1 MQVLGRSRVGLA
13 EIPAHESVT
22 PDALRE
28 YCVGE
33 IFAYL
38 SRRSPRRED
47 AEDLALEVFIAA
59 YQSPRPIARTELKPW
74 LYGIARRKLADH
86 LRRGSR
92 RPETSES
99 EANLSNLS
107 DNQEPGKEYLRREAI
122 LVLRRIVDGLP
133 HDQKDALLMQHL
145 EELSIAEIACAM
157 SKSLAA
163 VNSLLQRARATIYTR
178 GKTYFLEPQETSR

>member
-1 MQVLGRSRVGLA
+1 MQVIGRSGVA
-13 EIPAHESVT
+13 IADIPAREPVT
-22 PDALRE
+22 PEVLRE
-28 YCVGE
+28 HCVGE

-38 SRRSPRRED
+38 SRRIKRRED

-59 YQSPRPIARTELKPW
+59 YQSPRPISPAELRPW
-74 LYGIARRKLADH
+74 LFGIARRKLADY

-92 RPETSES
+92 RPEALEG

-107 DNQEPGKEYLRREAI
+107 DPDEPGKEYLRREAI

-133 HDQKDALLMQHL
+133 QDQKEALLMQHL
-145 EELSIAEIACAM
+145 EELSIAEIAGAM